1 MIKDK
6 KGIQKKG
13 NQQQQ
18 RIRSGNYNQ
27 NNNNIKYNIDDFNN
41 KKNLVDKY
49 IKNNF
54 GKQMPNYYNY
64 VEKKNLIRVK
74 IIIL

>member
-54 GKQMPNYYNY
+54 AMPNYYNY
-64 VEKKNLIRVK
+64 VEKKNIILVK
-74 IIIL
+74 IKIL